1 MTDARALSR
10 RIASL
15 LAEERSR
22 LAEFLVA
29 LADFDRQR
37 GWGTLGYASL
47 FQYPERE
54 LRLTS
59 SAAARRMTAA
69 ALVQRF
75 PAVVEP
81 LRDGRV
87 CMSVVY
93 ELSKAL
99 TPENAGEVLPRF
111 YGLSKR
117 AAEALVAELR
127 PFANPPRREVVTA
140 LARSAPPLRA
150 SAPAEALTAA
160 PAPERTS
167 PAKSERV
174 QPDADLFSAPARPR
188 DEVVPL
194 DAELRRYHVTVSKAF
209 LAKLDAAK
217 DALSHA
223 IPDGDTEAVL
233 TAALDLLLEK
243 TDRRR
248 GLVKKPRPAPQKPSA
263 DPRHVPAAV
272 AREVWKRD
280 GGRCAFRLPDGSV
293 CGSTKRLELDHIR
306 PVALGG
312 RSTADNLR
320 VACWDHNSLH
330 AVQVFGREHMDQFRK
345 DADRS
350 APSTAAGGSTS
361 GACGEGAE
369 AAGSTR
375 TQRRRG
381 TGS

>member
-22 LAEFLVA
+22 LADFLVA

-47 FQYPERE
+47 FQYLERE

-117 AAEALVAELR
+117 EAEALVAELR
-127 PFANPPRREVVTA
+127 PVANPPRREVVTA
-140 LARSAPPLRA
+140 LARTAPPPR
-150 SAPAEALTAA
+150 APAAA
-160 PAPERTS
+160 EPPVPERTS

-233 TAALDLLLEK
+233 SAALDLLLEK
-243 TDRRR
+243 ADRRR

-293 CGSTKRLELDHIR
+293 CGSTKRLELDHIH

-330 AVQVFGREHMDQFRK
+330 AEHVFGREHMEQFRK

-350 APSTAAGGSTS
+350 APSTAAGGCTS

-375 TQRRRG
+375 TQRQRG

>member
-1 MTDARALSR
+1 MHDARALSR

-15 LAEERSR
+15 LAEERKS
-22 LAEFLVA
+22 

-37 GWGTLGYASL
+37 GWATLGYATL
-47 FQYPERE
+47 FQYLERE

-99 TPENAGEVLPRF
+99 TPENASEVLPRF

-117 AAEALVAELR
+117 EAEALVAELR
-127 PFANPPRREVVTA
+127 PVANPPRREVVTA
-140 LARSAPPLRA
+140 VARTPPRA
-150 SAPAEALTAA
+150 SAAA
-160 PAPERTS
+160 DAPVPERTS

-174 QPDADLFSAPARPR
+174 QPSEAADLFSAPARPR
-188 DEVVPL
+188 DEVEPL
-194 DAELRRYHVTVSKAF
+194 DAELRRYHLTVSKAF

-233 TAALDLLLEK
+233 SAALDLLLEK
-243 TDRRR
+243 TARRR
-248 GLVKKPRPAPQKPSA
+248 GLVKQPRATPPKPSS

-272 AREVWKRD
+272 AREVWRRD
-280 GGRCAFRLPDGSV
+280 GGRCAFRLPDGNV
-293 CGSTKRLELDHIR
+293 CGSTTRLQLDHVLA
-306 PVALGG
+306 VALGG
-312 RSTADNLR
+312 RSEVRNLR
-320 VACWDHNSLH
+320 VACALHNRL
-330 AVQVFGREHMDQFRK
+330 AARRTFGDRWMDRFAREGTRATAQQRGDGL
-345 DADRS
+345 S
-350 APSTAAGGSTS
+350 AG
-361 GACGEGAE
+361 
-369 AAGSTR
+369 
-375 TQRRRG
+375 
-381 TGS
+381 

>member
-22 LAEFLVA
+22 LADFLVA

-47 FQYPERE
+47 FQYLERE

-69 ALVQRF
+69 ALVRRF

-117 AAEALVAELR
+117 EAEALVAELR
-127 PFANPPRREVVTA
+127 PVANPPRREVVTA
-140 LARSAPPLRA
+140 LARTAPSLRA
-150 SAPAEALTAA
+150 SAPAEARTAS
-160 PAPERTS
+160 PVPERTS

-188 DEVVPL
+188 DEVEPL
-194 DAELRRYHVTVSKAF
+194 DAQLRRYHVTVSKAF

-248 GLVKKPRPAPQKPSA
+248 GLVKRPRPAPQKPSA

-293 CGSTKRLELDHIR
+293 CGSTKRLELDHIH

-330 AVQVFGREHMDQFRK
+330 AEHVFGRKHMDQFRK
-345 DADRS
+345 AANRS
-350 APSTAAGGSTS
+350 APALAGGGTS
-361 GACGEGAE
+361 GACGEEAE
-369 AAGSTR
+369 AAGSTL
-375 TQRRRG
+375 TPRRRG

>member
-1 MTDARALSR
+1 MHDARVLSR

-15 LAEERSR
+15 LAEERKS
-22 LAEFLVA
+22 LADFLVA

-37 GWGTLGYASL
+37 GWATLGYATL
-47 FQYPERE
+47 FQYLERE

-117 AAEALVAELR
+117 EAEALVAELR
-127 PFANPPRREVVTA
+127 PVANPPRREVVTA
-140 LARSAPPLRA
+140 VARTPPTRA
-150 SAPAEALTAA
+150 SAPAEA
-160 PAPERTS
+160 PVPERTS

-174 QPDADLFSAPARPR
+174 QPGEATGLFSEPVRPR
-188 DEVVPL
+188 DEVEPL
-194 DAELRRYHVTVSKAF
+194 DAELRRYHLTVSKAF

-223 IPDGDTEAVL
+223 VPDGDTEAVL
-233 TAALDLLLEK
+233 SAALDLLLEK
-243 TDRRR
+243 TARRR
-248 GLVKKPRPAPQKPSA
+248 GLVKQPRATPPSPSP

-272 AREVWKRD
+272 AREVWRRD
-280 GGRCAFRLPDGSV
+280 GGRCAFRLPDGNV
-293 CGSTKRLELDHIR
+293 CGSTTRLQLDHVLA
-306 PVALGG
+306 VALGG
-312 RSTADNLR
+312 RSEVRNLR
-320 VACWDHNSLH
+320 VACALHNRL
-330 AVQVFGREHMDQFRK
+330 AARQTFGDRWMDRFTREGTR
-345 DADRS
+345 
-350 APSTAAGGSTS
+350 AAALPGGD
-361 GACGEGAE
+361 GP
-369 AAGSTR
+369 
-375 TQRRRG
+375 
-381 TGS
+381 

>member
-15 LAEERSR
+15 LAEERNR
-22 LAEFLVA
+22 LADFLVA

-47 FQYPERE
+47 FQYLERE

-59 SAAARRMTAA
+59 SAAARRVTAA

-99 TPENAGEVLPRF
+99 TPENASEVLPRF

-117 AAEALVAELR
+117 EAEALVAELR
-127 PFANPPRREVVTA
+127 PVANPPRREVVTA
-140 LARSAPPLRA
+140 VVRIAPPVRV
-150 SAPAEALTAA
+150 SAPAGARTAA
-160 PAPERTS
+160 PVPERTS

-174 QPDADLFSAPARPR
+174 QPDADLFSAAARPR
-188 DEVVPL
+188 DEVEPL
-194 DAELRRYHVTVSKAF
+194 DAELRRYHLTVSKAF

-217 DALSHA
+217 DALSHT

-233 TAALDLLLEK
+233 TAALDLLLEQ
-243 TDRRR
+243 TARRR
-248 GLVKKPRPAPQKPSA
+248 GLVKKPRAAAPKPSD
-263 DPRHVPAAV
+263 DPRHVPAAA
-272 AREVWKRD
+272 AREVWRRD
-280 GGRCAFRLPDGSV
+280 GGRCSFRLPDGSA
-293 CGSTKRLELDHIR
+293 CGSTTRLELDHIL

-312 RSTADNLR
+312 KPEVGNLR
-320 VACWDHNSLH
+320 VTCALHNRL
-330 AVQVFGREHMDQFRK
+330 AARVMFGDRWMDQFTR
-345 DADRS
+345 DR
-350 APSTAAGGSTS
+350 TRAAALPGGD
-361 GACGEGAE
+361 GP
-369 AAGSTR
+369 
-375 TQRRRG
+375 
-381 TGS
+381 

>member
-15 LAEERSR
+15 LAEERNR

-47 FQYPERE
+47 FQYLERE

-99 TPENAGEVLPRF
+99 TPENASEVLPRF

-117 AAEALVAELR
+117 EAEALVAELR
-127 PFANPPRREVVTA
+127 PVANPPRREVVSG
-140 LARSAPPLRA
+140 LARTAPPARV
-150 SAPAEALTAA
+150 SAPAESQAA
-160 PAPERTS
+160 SPVPERTS
-167 PAKSERV
+167 PGV
-174 QPDADLFSAPARPR
+174 QRDADLFSAPARPR

-194 DAELRRYHVTVSKAF
+194 DADLRRYHLAVSKAF

-243 TDRRR
+243 
-248 GLVKKPRPAPQKPSA
+248 AA
-263 DPRHVPAAV
+263 DAA
-272 AREVWKRD
+272 
-280 GGRCAFRLPDGSV
+280 S
-293 CGSTKRLELDHIR
+293 
-306 PVALGG
+306 
-312 RSTADNLR
+312 
-320 VACWDHNSLH
+320 
-330 AVQVFGREHMDQFRK
+330 
-345 DADRS
+345 
-350 APSTAAGGSTS
+350 
-361 GACGEGAE
+361 
-369 AAGSTR
+369 
-375 TQRRRG
+375 
-381 TGS
+381 